1 MEIIITIISAAAGVI
16 SVIFAVTQTV
26 RLSHFRKIR
35 ISNLR
40 SSLQNCRLT
49 MVESDRLL
57 NHRKEYNLGNKG
69 ALIKIEAI
77 HANSCGLIRSLFHE
91 LSQIDTPYNEKKLKQ
106 YVSIDLITSK
116 WLWKQAALFIANQ
129 SDVTEMPELPDD
141 THDYMA
147 KAGNCLE

>member
-1 MEIIITIISAAAGVI
+1 MDNIVTIV
-16 SVIFAVTQTV
+16 SVIVSTISLIFAITQMV
-26 RLSHFRKIR
+26 RLSHFRKLR

-40 SSLQNCRLT
+40 SALQNCHLT

-57 NHRKEYNLGNKG
+57 NNRKEYNLENKG

-91 LSQIDTPYNEKKLKQ
+91 LSQIDTPYDEKKLKQ

-116 WLWKQAALFIANQ
+116 WLWKQAALFIPRQNNF
-129 SDVTEMPELPDD
+129 DEMPELPDD
-141 THDYMA
+141 TPDYMT
-147 KAGNCLE
+147 KAGNSIE